1 MTLDVE
7 AKSFIQYVMFN
18 WLKPIFFVCLLSLS
32 LVPEVNA
39 QDIVSEINE
48 SSTELLTTGPGDLIT
63 EKLLKVSPSRRIFVI
78 SNNNSALF
86 KGDFFSILFDNKLTA
101 RALVAKVIND
111 RIAIKIM
118 KIYSIANWER
128 IKLGM
133 EMMIL
138 KGDDSFFRVKQEDS
152 EEAQVIKEEEDLF
165 NDTFLEEDASLD
177 EKSNRIIKPDN
188 IAAFQYGQLESID
201 NDGAA
206 FRYEHFNGSWAY
218 QLGDNVW
225 GEFMYGQGNVQGFP
239 AADLTTILTSYT
251 FRLKYTIAGP
261 WYSYIMPYGGYQSVT
276 AESDAA
282 GTDPNNSKS
291 SSELQNELN
300 LLDSASKSQ
309 VIFGVTIL
317 KRFVPGWFLRA
328 DLGSDIVNF
337 GLALEF

>member
-1 MTLDVE
+1 MTLDVR
-7 AKSFIQYVMFN
+7 AKSFIQYVMFT
-18 WLKPIFFVCLLSLS
+18 WLKPIFLICLLSFS
-32 LVPEVNA
+32 SISDGIA

-48 SSTELLTTGPGDLIT
+48 ASTELLTTGPGDLIT

-86 KGDFFSILFDNKLTA
+86 KGDFFSILIDNKLTA
-101 RALVAKVIND
+101 RALVAKVLND
-111 RIAIKIM
+111 RVAIKIM

-128 IKLGM
+128 IKIGIDLA
-133 EMMIL
+133 IL
-138 KGDDSFFRVKQEDS
+138 KGDDSFFRVNQENA
-152 EEAQVIKEEEDLF
+152 EEAEVIKEEEDLF
-165 NDTFLEEDASLD
+165 NETFLDEDASLD
-177 EKSNRIIKPDN
+177 EKTNRIIKPDN

-225 GEFMYGQGNVQGFP
+225 GEFIYGQGTVQGFP
-239 AADLTTILTSYT
+239 AEDLTTILTSYT
-251 FRLKYTIAGP
+251 FRLKYTIEGP
-261 WYSYIMPYGGYQSVT
+261 WYSYIFPYGGYQSVT

-291 SSELQNELN
+291 AASLQNELD

-337 GLALEF
+337 GLAIEF